1 MNHRII
7 IFYIG
12 TLLKIEAFCMVLPLF
27 CSIIYKE
34 KVFIYFL
41 IVIGLLL
48 FLGFLLSFKTPS
60 DTRFFTAEG
69 FLIVAIGWIM
79 LSIFGALP
87 FFLSGEIPH
96 YIDALFETVSGFTT
110 TGATILTNVESLSK
124 GLLFWRSFTHFIG
137 GMGALVLMLAILP
150 TNSDDMLIMK
160 AESPG
165 PQVGKLKPRVRDTAK
180 YLYLIYVSITTIVI
194 ISLFISGM
202 PFFDSLCIGFGAA
215 GTGGFVVTND
225 GINSYGTIS
234 KLLIAFFILLYGVNF
249 NIYYSILNKKVKD
262 ALASEELKTYLLIV
276 VFATIGIGINVFNI
290 FKDTF
295 KTFLESF
302 FQVASIITTTGYST
316 YDYTEWSMFSQVILL
331 SLMIVGGCAGSTGGG
346 FKVSRIIILIKSAI
360 NELYLQL
367 HPHSVKV
374 VKYEN
379 KPISIGLIRTI
390 ASYATIYMSFIVFGT
405 ILISLDN
412 FDFATTFSSVI
423 ETFNNIGLGL
433 SKIGPKGNFSIFS
446 YFSKLVFIVLMITGR
461 LEIFPIMILFSK
473 KTWRRE
479 A

>member
-7 IFYIG
+7 IYYIG
-12 TLLKIEAFCMVLPLF
+12 TLLKIEAFCMMLPLL

-48 FLGFLLSFKTPS
+48 FLGFLLSYKSPN
-60 DTRFFTAEG
+60 DMRFFTAEG

-87 FFLSGEIPH
+87 FYLSGEIPH

-110 TGATILTNVESLSK
+110 TGATILTNVESISK

-165 PQVGKLKPRVRDTAK
+165 PQVGKLKPKVRDTAK
-180 YLYLIYVSITTIVI
+180 YLYLIYVFITTIVI

-202 PFFDSLCIGFGAA
+202 PIFDSFCIGFGAA
-215 GTGGFVVTND
+215 GTGGFVVTNE
-225 GINSYGTIS
+225 GINSYGTVS
-234 KLLIAFFILLYGVNF
+234 KLLIASFIVLYGVNF
-249 NIYYSILNKKVKD
+249 NIYYSILNKKIKD
-262 ALASEELKTYLLIV
+262 AFASEELRVYLLIIIC
-276 VFATIGIGINVFNI
+276 ATIAIGLSVYNI
-290 FKDTF
+290 FNDTF

-302 FQVASIITTTGYST
+302 FQVASIMTTTGYST
-316 YDYTEWSMFSQVILL
+316 YDYTEWAMFSQVILL
-331 SLMIVGGCAGSTGGG
+331 TLMIIGGCAGSTGGG
-346 FKVSRIIILIKSAI
+346 FKVSRIIILIKVAI
-360 NELYLQL
+360 NELYIQL
-367 HPHSVKV
+367 HPHSVKS

-379 KPISIGLIRTI
+379 KPISMGLIRTL
-390 ASYATIYMSFIVFGT
+390 ASYAIIYIGFIIFGT

-412 FDFATTFSSVI
+412 FDFTTTFSSVI

-446 YFSKLVFIVLMITGR
+446 DFSKLVFIILMITGR
-461 LEIFPIMILFSK
+461 LEIFPIIILFSK